1 LAAAGPLARR
11 SPRLRLDSTISARF
25 SPDAPASSLH
35 YPLRDGEHVMAD
47 QTSVFLN
54 ALYCWMCFG
63 LVVTASIEAT
73 RWHLSVIKERRK

>member
-1 LAAAGPLARR
+1 
-11 SPRLRLDSTISARF
+11 
-25 SPDAPASSLH
+25 
-35 YPLRDGEHVMAD
+35 MAD

-54 ALYCWMCFG
+54 ALYCWMRFG